1 MIFLHIYKKACM
13 STKKTKP
20 VFKTDVDK
28 RGGGGQFGRK
38 FIIIKIQHLLN
49 CDSI

>member
-1 MIFLHIYKKACM
+1 M